1 MLLMSLVDPEPTK
14 ARPVLRESD
23 VPGDPISLFRSWWA
37 HALAARLIMPEA
49 MTLATATR
57 SGEPSARLVL
67 LRGVDDRGFVFF
79 TNYDSRK
86 GRELAENPR
95 AALVLYWAE
104 LERQVRIE
112 GAVELVSASESD
124 VYFQTR
130 PRGSQLGAWVSPQ
143 SEVISGREFLEKRMK
158 ELTTQ
163 HAGGPVPRPP
173 HWGGY
178 RVIPDM
184 VEFWQGQEN
193 RLHDRLRYR
202 RAEGGG
208 WVLERLA
215 P

>member
-1 MLLMSLVDPEPTK
+1 MSFVDPEPST

-23 VPGDPISLFRSWWA
+23 VPADPISLFRTWWDQA
-37 HALAARLIMPEA
+37 QAAKLLLPEA
-49 MTLATATR
+49 VTLATATPT
-57 SGEPSARLVL
+57 GEPSARLVL
-67 LRGVDDRGFVFF
+67 LRGLDERGFAFF

-86 GRELAENPR
+86 GRELAANPR

-112 GAVELVSASESD
+112 GTVEQVSEAESD
-124 VYFQTR
+124 AYFQTR

-143 SEVISGREFLEKRMK
+143 SEVISGREFLERRMQ
-158 ELTTQ
+158 ELIAQ
-163 HAGGPVPRPP
+163 HVGGPVPRPP

-178 RVIPDM
+178 RVLPAM

-202 RAEGGG
+202 CAEGEG
-208 WVLERLA
+208 WILERLA